1 MVQAKLEREKRN
13 MANKNRLGNYFEDFH
28 VGMKLKHATP
38 RTLTEGDRSLYIGL
52 TGSRS
57 ALGTAQTNAAL
68 LGLERRPMEDLLVF
82 NIAFG
87 KTVPDISLNA
97 VANLGYA
104 QVRFLEH
111 VYADDT
117 LSVESEVIGVKE
129 NSNGKTGVVYVHC
142 VARNQHHEDVL
153 SWTRWVM
160 VRKRGTAPV
169 DAQPQVP
176 VFDAV
181 VAPSHLRCGT
191 YKSPAAIRSV
201 TGVSDLW
208 EDYRVGER
216 IDHLGAMTI
225 NDSDHSIATRLYQNT
240 AKAHFDGF
248 AMSETP
254 AGKRLVYG
262 GHIMSI
268 CKALS
273 YDGLENALGILAING
288 GSHVSPSYAGDTISC
303 ITTVIDKFDLDA
315 PNVGGIRLRM
325 LAAKNLAAT
334 SIELPTII
342 DGKASYQPAIVLDLD
357 YTIALPKRM

>member
-1 MVQAKLEREKRN
+1 
-13 MANKNRLGNYFEDFH
+13 MASKDRLGNYFEDFY
-28 VGMKLKHATP
+28 VGMKLTHATP

-57 ALGTAQTNAAL
+57 VLGTARTNAQL

-104 QVRFLEH
+104 DVRFLEH
-111 VYADDT
+111 VFADDT
-117 LSVESEVIGVKE
+117 LSVASEVIGVKE

-142 VARNQHHEDVL
+142 VARNQHHQEVL
-153 SWTRWVM
+153 SWARWVM
-160 VRKRGTAPV
+160 VRKRGVAPV
-169 DAQPQVP
+169 DAPPVVP

-181 VAPSHLRCGT
+181 VAPARLRCGS
-191 YKSPAAIRSV
+191 YENPAAICSV

-208 EDYRVGER
+208 EDYSVGER
-216 IDHLGAMTI
+216 INHLGAMTI
-225 NDSDHSIATRLYQNT
+225 NDSDHSTATRLYQNT

-248 AMSETP
+248 AMSDTP

-268 CKALS
+268 GKALS
-273 YDGLENALGILAING
+273 YDGLENALTILAINA

-303 ITTVIDKFDLDA
+303 VTTVIDKFDLDV
-315 PNVGGIRLRM
+315 PNVGGLRLRM
-325 LAAKNLAAT
+325 LAAKNLTAT
-334 SIELPTII
+334 SIELPAVV

-357 YTIALPKRM
+357 YTIAIPKRM